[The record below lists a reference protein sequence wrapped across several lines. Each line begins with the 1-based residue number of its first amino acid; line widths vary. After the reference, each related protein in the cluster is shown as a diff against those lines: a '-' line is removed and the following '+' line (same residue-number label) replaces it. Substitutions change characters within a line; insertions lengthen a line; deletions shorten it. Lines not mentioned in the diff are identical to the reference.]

1 MEFERILR
9 NGGGASLLGRNSK
22 GLCHRHDNT
31 LYVGENTPEVGAEKS
46 KGYADIR
53 HPEAKPKDLKRFF
66 ATAQNDMDMSRL
78 GILAQQEI
86 PEQVRDDVDILPLPP
101 GEGEVVRAK
110 RVTTS
115 GEGKKEIL
123 KPVQDD
129 DNNGI
134 TTSNA
139 THSPR
144 NDMDKYTKP
153 VKNDIVPLVPRNDSK
168 ELNDFKKK
176 AAFTLAEVLITLGI
190 IGIVAAMTIP
200 TLVANYQQKSLNTQ
214 FKKAY
219 ALINQTLLN
228 VLAQYDYLPR
238 CYYLSGTSIGPS
250 TDCVDVSE
258 KFFSSLKVVKKCEG
272 NAHVDGCIPE
282 YEGMDT
288 VSTANNPDAEVPDGY
303 EDYGEYVSRDCT
315 NFRKNAILN
324 DRTVYVLA
332 DGTIIFPYD
341 VVGYGVK
348 LIAVDTNGMKGPNK
362 WGYDLYSFII
372 RSDGQRFRYLE
383 GGCMAVE
390 EGGTGTTAMISK
402 LERNEL

>member
-1 MEFERILR
+1 
-9 NGGGASLLGRNSK
+9 
-22 GLCHRHDNT
+22 
-31 LYVGENTPEVGAEKS
+31 
-46 KGYADIR
+46 
-53 HPEAKPKDLKRFF
+53 
-66 ATAQNDMDMSRL
+66 
-78 GILAQQEI
+78 
-86 PEQVRDDVDILPLPP
+86 
-101 GEGEVVRAK
+101 
-110 RVTTS
+110 
-115 GEGKKEIL
+115 
-123 KPVQDD
+123 
-129 DNNGI
+129 
-134 TTSNA
+134 
-139 THSPR
+139 
-144 NDMDKYTKP
+144 MDKYTKP

-238 CYYLSGTSIGPS
+238 CYYLSGTSIGLS

-372 RSDGQRFRYLE
+372 RSDGQRFRYSE